1 MTPQQKRILLILGG
15 VDVLVVLLLGGIVLY
30 SMRAPP
36 APPVPIPTVAPCARR
51 LLDAYPA
58 HAHPQVSW
66 TPEVLR
72 IDLVFLSTPPNTP
85 TNSDG
90 TIQQQGAQYL
100 WEMLDILVPHLDA
113 ACPTPQVVI
122 LTVTTGEESGAPARH
137 VVEFQGEDIA
147 AWARGTLREDALA
160 AQARYRGPAP

>member
-1 MTPQQKRILLILGG
+1 MTPQQKRILLILGS

-36 APPVPIPTVAPCARR
+36 APPAPVPTVAPCARR

-58 HAHPQVSW
+58 RAHPQVSW
-66 TPEVLR
+66 TPEALR
-72 IDLVFLSTPPNTP
+72 IDLVFVNTLTNTS

-90 TIQQQGAQYL
+90 AIQQQGAQYL
-100 WEMLDILVPHLDA
+100 WEMLDILAPHLDA

-122 LTVTTGEESGAPARH
+122 LTVTTGGESDAPARH
-137 VVEFQGEDIA
+137 IAEFQGEDIE
-147 AWARGTLREDALA
+147 AWARGRLHEDALA
-160 AQARYRGPAP
+160 AQARYRGPTP